1 MCLRSAQSHCASI
14 VADSAAATG
23 LKWAAATAATYAVF
37 TDEKSNG
44 THGGTFTSGAF
55 RTRDIN
61 TSQFNNIS
69 GASIS
74 SNQIT
79 LGAGTYQIN
88 ASCPATDVNQNIT
101 RLYNITD
108 SSVTLLGS
116 SEYNDQAGFTD
127 VTRSF
132 IQGIFTIAGTKNFEI
147 QHQGSITKSTTGF
160 GVATGI
166 STETYTIVN
175 ITKI

>member
-1 MCLRSAQSHCASI
+1 
-14 VADSAAATG
+14 

-37 TDEKSNG
+37 TDQKTSG

-79 LGAGTYQIN
+79 LGAGTYKLE
-88 ASCPATDVNQNIT
+88 ASIPAQDVNQHAT
-101 RLYNITD
+101 RLFNVTD
-108 SSVTLLGS
+108 STVTILGS
-116 SEYNDQAGFTD
+116 SEYTDQAGFTD
-127 VTRSF
+127 QTKSF
-132 IQGIFTIAGTKNFEI
+132 ITGIFTIAGTKVFEI
-147 QHQGSITKSTTGF
+147 QGQCAITKSTTGF
-160 GVATGI
+160 GQATGI
-166 STETYTIVN
+166 QAETYTIVS